1 MKKLALLSAV
11 AALGLAASAQAA
23 VYSLSANVSNVWTTD
38 FGGNVVTNPGHG
50 GSSASQVAPGLGTYT
65 YQIDLYVSF
74 SNPGAGQRNFGNM
87 SMDIGLPAGVTQNAI
102 VPGWQPD
109 ASNTDTNGSAPSG
122 GIALWDK
129 NADAGPSSTDLQG
142 IVVSVAA
149 NLAAPTATDF
159 RAKVGTVAAPTAY
172 TNTIANCVNA
182 TGFPD
187 GKTLIGTLYVDWNQ
201 SSGLTTIPI
210 SLTQASY
217 ADGQG
222 VLVTDTGATLNSASV
237 TLIPVPEPTTLG
249 LLGLGGLALAARR
262 RRA

>member
-23 VYSLSANVSNVWTTD
+23 VYSLSANVSNVWTPD
-38 FGGNVVTNPGHG
+38 FSANPVVNAGHG
-50 GSSASQVAPGLGTYT
+50 DSHVSQVAPGLGTYT
-65 YQIDLYVSF
+65 YQIDLYVTF

-87 SMDIGLPAGVTQNAI
+87 SMDIALPGGVTQNGL
-102 VPGWQPD
+102 VVGWQPD
-109 ASNTDTNGSAPSG
+109 GSNTDTNGSAPSG
-122 GIALWDK
+122 GTALWTQ
-129 NADAGPSSTDLQG
+129 NADAGTPGDLLG
-142 IVVSVAA
+142 IVVSVPA
-149 NLAAPTATDF
+149 NIAAPTATDF

-172 TNTIANCVNA
+172 TSTVANCINA

-187 GKTLIGTLYVDWNQ
+187 GKTYVGSLYVDWNQ

-210 SLTQASY
+210 NLTQASY

-222 VLVTDTGATLNSASV
+222 VLVTDAGATLNSASV

-249 LLGLGGLALAARR
+249 LLALGGLGLAARR